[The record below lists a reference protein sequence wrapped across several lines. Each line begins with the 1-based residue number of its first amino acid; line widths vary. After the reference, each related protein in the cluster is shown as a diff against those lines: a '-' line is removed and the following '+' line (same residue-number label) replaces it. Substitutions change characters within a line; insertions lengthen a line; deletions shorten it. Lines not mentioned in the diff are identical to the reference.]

1 MNFPI
6 EIDMFCK
13 INSAS
18 FLGVEMLKI
27 NVEVDISDGLPNFDM
42 VGLLNS
48 EVKESRERVRTAIK
62 NQSIILPP
70 KRITINLSPVNVRKT
85 GNYFDLAI
93 AVGILKC
100 LGIVLSTNLEDTLIV
115 GELSLNGDVKK
126 IGGILAIVAKAKE
139 LGFKKCIIPKENEDE
154 GAVIDGINVYGVNS
168 LNEAVSIINDE
179 FKKEA
184 VHKDIY
190 EVYRSNALAFTT
202 LDFADV
208 YGNEGIKRAVMI
220 AACGKHHLL
229 MIGPPGVGKS
239 MIASR
244 IPTILPKPDMD
255 ECIEITKIH
264 SIAGKL
270 KDGNFMTNRP
280 YRAPHHTITQS
291 ALVGGGMIPKMG
303 EVTLAHKGVLF
314 LDELAEFKPDTIDTL
329 REPIENG
336 QVIISRN
343 SGKYVFPADIM
354 LVGATNPCK
363 CGYYPD
369 RNRCNCSESQVKN
382 YLNRISGP
390 ILDRLDICVNMEPIK
405 IEEIEKNS
413 KNISS
418 SDMQKIVEK
427 GRKIQKDRN
436 PSGKFNSKLSV
447 REIESICCMEKEAG
461 ELLRESYA
469 KLQLSVRAYYK
480 IIRVARTIA
489 DIEECEYI
497 NKKHMAEAINYRM
510 VR

>member
-390 ILDRLDICVNMEPIK
+390 ILDRLDICVNMEPIR

-461 ELLRESYA
+461 ELLREAYA

>member
-390 ILDRLDICVNMEPIK
+390 ILDRLDICVNMEPIR